1 MFRNVYSLI
10 NIFIQILLMVM
21 YKKKIVEN
29 FKIDG
34 KLKLKLEYL
43 NLEVE

>member
-1 MFRNVYSLI
+1 MFRNVISLT
-10 NIFIQILLMVM
+10 NISIQTLLMVM
-21 YKKKIVEN
+21 HKKTIVEN
-29 FKIDG
+29 FKVDG